1 MSGQDDSVEKEFEPT
16 QRRLD
21 DARKKGQI
29 ARSVDLTTAA
39 GYGGLLLAA
48 LALGAGALQRAGQA
62 GAVLLDQS
70 DRLSTLL
77 LSEGRAPWAGL
88 LAGFGWAYAPFFVL
102 PALAVLAAVLAQ
114 RALIFTPDKLMPKLS
129 RISMLESARNKFGRT
144 GLFEFAKSFVKLV
157 AVSTILGVFL
167 ATRMGEVLGTLYLS
181 PALATAVL
189 LRLVIAF
196 LFLILIIAAVV
207 GGLDYLW
214 QWSENRRRNRMSR
227 KEMMDENRDS
237 EGDPHTKAARR
248 QRGYDIATNRMLE
261 DVAQADVIVV
271 NPTHYAVALKWDR
284 AARRAPICVAKGV
297 DEIAARIRERA
308 AAAGV
313 PIHRDPPTARA
324 LHASVEI
331 GQEIRADQYR
341 AVAAAIRFAEAMRK
355 RARQRR

>member
-1 MSGQDDSVEKEFEPT
+1 MSEQDDSVEKEFEPS

-21 DARKKGQI
+21 DVRKKGQI
-29 ARSVDLTTAA
+29 ARSADLTTAA

-48 LALGAGALQRAGQA
+48 LALGAGALGRAGQA

-77 LSEGRAPWAGL
+77 LAEGRAPWAGL
-88 LAGFGWAYAPFFVL
+88 LAGFGWAFAPFFVL
-102 PALAVLAAVLAQ
+102 PALAVLAAILAQ
-114 RALIFTPDKLMPKLS
+114 RALIFTPDKLLPKLS
-129 RISMLESARNKFGRT
+129 RISILESARNKFGRP
-144 GLFEFAKSFVKLV
+144 GLFEFAKSLVKLV
-157 AVSTILGVFL
+157 AVSTILGIFL
-167 ATRMGEVLGTLYLS
+167 ITRLGEVLSTLYLS
-181 PALATAVL
+181 PALGTAVL
-189 LRLVIAF
+189 LRLVVAF
-196 LFLILIIAAVV
+196 LFLILIIATVIGSV
-207 GGLDYLW
+207 DYLW
-214 QWSENRRRNRMSR
+214 QWSEHRRRNRMSR
-227 KEMMDENRDS
+227 KEMMDENKDA

-248 QRGYDIATNRMLE
+248 QRGYDIATNRMLA

-284 AARRAPICVAKGV
+284 AARRAPVCTAKGV

-331 GQEIRADQYR
+331 GQEIRPDHYR
-341 AVAAAIRFAEAMRK
+341 AVAAAIRFAENMRQ